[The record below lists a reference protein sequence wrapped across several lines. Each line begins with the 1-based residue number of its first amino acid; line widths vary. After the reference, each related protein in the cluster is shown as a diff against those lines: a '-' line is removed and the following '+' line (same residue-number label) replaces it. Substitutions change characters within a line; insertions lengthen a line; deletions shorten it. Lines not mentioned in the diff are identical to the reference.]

1 MAKLRAC
8 LALLGSVLALNAYA
22 ADRAGSFSVRGA
34 GLLTCDI
41 FVKERAQ
48 QSRAYLMIGGWLDG
62 YINGLNQYA
71 ADTYDIMSFES
82 TELLAVIIAEHCE
95 AHPKDR
101 LFSVVNTLMIKL
113 RDDRIRERSPLLAVK
128 VDKYQ
133 TRLYRETLRRA
144 QRALSE
150 RGHFSGE
157 ITGAWDDK
165 TERALRAFQR
175 ASDLMP
181 TGFPDQK
188 TLWRLLRREP
198 ATK

>member
-1 MAKLRAC
+1 MDKLRAC
-8 LALLGSVLALNAYA
+8 LALLGSVVAFTASA
-22 ADRAGSFSVRGA
+22 ADGTGSFSVRGA

-71 ADTYDIMSFES
+71 PETYDIVSFES
-82 TELLAVIIAEHCE
+82 TELLAVIIAEHCQ

-101 LFSVVNTLMIKL
+101 LFSVVNTIVIRLG
-113 RDDRIRERSPLLAVK
+113 DDRIRERSPLTAVK
-128 VDKYQ
+128 VGKYE
-133 TRLYRETLRRA
+133 TRLYEETLRRV

-150 RGHFSGE
+150 RGHFSGQL
-157 ITGAWDDK
+157 TGSWDDK

-175 ASDLMP
+175 ASDLQA

-188 TLWRLLRREP
+188 TLWRLLRRER
-198 ATK
+198 AAK